1 MRTSKGYWI
10 SIENCIK
17 KRETRKSKGSILFGK
32 YKREPR
38 GDCLGALSVWFG
50 CVGFGEAWNEVPSF
64 KERTVDVQTKQL
76 EFFKNGL
83 SVKNFRIKVEIS
95 TTNTC
100 SRPFISKLGVIFN
113 ESL

>member
-1 MRTSKGYWI
+1 M
-10 SIENCIK
+10 N
-17 KRETRKSKGSILFGK
+17 
-32 YKREPR
+32 
-38 GDCLGALSVWFG
+38 
-50 CVGFGEAWNEVPSF
+50 
-64 KERTVDVQTKQL
+64 TKQL
-76 EFFKNGL
+76 VFTKNNL